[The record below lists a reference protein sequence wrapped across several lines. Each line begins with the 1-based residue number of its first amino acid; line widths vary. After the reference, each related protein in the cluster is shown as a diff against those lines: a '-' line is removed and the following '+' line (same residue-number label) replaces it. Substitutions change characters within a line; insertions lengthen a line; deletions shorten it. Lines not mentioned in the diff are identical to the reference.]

1 MSYNLHLTY
10 KEHWSDE
17 VSPKKIPLEE
27 FKKYVAKNPNL
38 KIEKEGANS
47 LALEYRRH
55 TSDKDPYFYFAY
67 KDGDIVTTSNHTDKH
82 AFKMLLAISKKFK
95 VPIQGDE
102 GETIDE
108 SMLDQ
113 FQTYA
118 EMEAASKKLDKEM
131 KPALI
136 ASWEEQRRDLLKDIK
151 TINKSLRLHYIA
163 LLFSTLTIFGWLFIF
178 SIVKGIKQLR
188 KTRNILTVKRDGFD
202 DAVKRVEG
210 SI

>member
-1 MSYNLHLTY
+1 MSYNLHLTH
-10 KEHWSDE
+10 KGDWSDE

-27 FKKYVAKNPNL
+27 FRKYVVKNPNL

-55 TSDKDPYFYFAY
+55 PSDKDPYFYFAY

-118 EMEAASKKLDKEM
+118 EMETASKELDKEM
-131 KPALI
+131 KPVLTI
-136 ASWEEQRRDLLKDIK
+136 SWKESSRELSKDIK
-151 TINKSLRLHYIA
+151 MINKSLIQYYFI
-163 LLFSTLTIFGWLFIF
+163 LLLCIVTVYGWLFIF
-178 SIVKGIKQLR
+178 HIVKRIKELR
-188 KTRNILTVKRDGFD
+188 KTRNILTGKRDEFD

-210 SI
+210 CI